1 MPRVDLYGRPETLQM
16 LWVIHL
22 DAWDALEMGELDPA
36 YFVDHAYTGWNRRFL
51 GPLAHSSVYLRN
63 ACLSLDL
70 R

>member
-1 MPRVDLYGRPETLQM
+1 MPRVDLYGRLETLHM
-16 LWVIHL
+16 HFVSDL

-63 ACLSLDL
+63 ASLSLDF

>member
-1 MPRVDLYGRPETLQM
+1 MH
-16 LWVIHL
+16 WVIHL

-51 GPLAHSSVYLRN
+51 GPLAHSGVYLGN